1 MAGISYV
8 LTSYNKLAHLP
19 CVLKSIA
26 RERSLTDG
34 EIIIIDEGST
44 DGSIDICQVFAATHP
59 EVTFIKM
66 RHRGIYSAYNR
77 AIPLAKNKWLRLCDC
92 DMPLI
97 AGSTEYLAELAAL
110 DKADIVYGQVLPQGS
125 SPLPISKLST
135 VRPVSYTSQV
145 CTDALLHLIQAMD
158 LLTSSALYRTKK
170 AKHGMPL
177 PENLI
182 SCPDF
187 ALALR
192 VAAGGRLIRIDEP
205 VCYDLKASLTQQKM
219 SQMLRRHQIIRILQ
233 ASRRL
238 LTRRHRNAAISEL
251 YKWSYRGVRK
261 DMRGW
266 RLRAWK
272 MRLKML
278 MVVTRTGLYDWH
290 SALDAFASQYE
301 KELTPISKR
310 LFR

>member
-1 MAGISYV
+1 MAGVSYV
-8 LTSYNKLAHLP
+8 LTSYNKSAHLP

-26 RERSLTDG
+26 RERSQTDG
-34 EIIIIDEGST
+34 EIIIIDEGSI

-59 EVTFIKM
+59 DVTFIKM
-66 RHRGIYSAYNR
+66 RHRGVYAAYNR

-92 DMPLI
+92 DIPLI
-97 AGSTEYLAELAAL
+97 AGSTEYLAELATL
-110 DKADIVYGQVLPQGS
+110 DKAHIVYGQVLPQGS
-125 SPLPISKLST
+125 SPLPISELST
-135 VRPVSYTSQV
+135 VRPVAYTSQV
-145 CTDALLHLIQAMD
+145 CTDAVLHLIQAMD
-158 LLTSSALYRTKK
+158 LLTSRALYRTQK

-192 VAAGGRLIRIDEP
+192 VAAGGRLIKIDEP
-205 VCYDLKASLTQQKM
+205 VCYDLKASSAQQKL
-219 SQMLRRHQIIRILQ
+219 SQTLRQHQIIRILQ

-251 YKWSYRGVRK
+251 YKWNYKGARK
-261 DMRGW
+261 DLRGW
-266 RLRAWK
+266 QLRAWK
-272 MRLKML
+272 LRLKML
-278 MVVTRTGLYDWH
+278 RVVTCAGLYDWH
-290 SALDAFASQYE
+290 SALDAFALQYE
-301 KELTPISKR
+301 KELAPISKR